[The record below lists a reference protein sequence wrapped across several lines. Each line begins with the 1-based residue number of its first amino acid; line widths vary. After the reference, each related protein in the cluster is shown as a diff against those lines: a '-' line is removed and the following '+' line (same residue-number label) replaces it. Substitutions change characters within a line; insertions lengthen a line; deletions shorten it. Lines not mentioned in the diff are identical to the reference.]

1 MYIFYFEFFDDFQE
15 IKNKNS
21 KSSKNSKTKMYLL
34 PTNHVVSTKKFQSKI
49 LCILSVAKK
58 DKFGKILE
66 SLAWSRWMEGVGWMG
81 DPVTP
86 PRSSIDSIFIVVLAL
101 LGTVS

>member
-1 MYIFYFEFFDDFQE
+1 
-15 IKNKNS
+15 
-21 KSSKNSKTKMYLL
+21 L

-49 LCILSVAKK
+49 LCILSRSKK
-58 DKFGKILE
+58 DKFSKILE
-66 SLAWSRWMEGVGWMG
+66 SLACSRWMESVGWMG

-86 PRSSIDSIFIVVLAL
+86 PCFSIDSIFIVALAL